1 LLPVPMKSVRRFASM
16 GERRVPLYVDGGQL
30 KLCLCLR
37 ELTFRLIER
46 CLKWPGV
53 DLEQDLAA
61 LYD

>member
-1 LLPVPMKSVRRFASM
+1 MRL
-16 GERRVPLYVDGGQL
+16 GERRVTLYVDGGQL